1 MKTPRSAGSPRA
13 SVTQMIGSTE
23 DRQAPDRDP
32 LQDGPRV
39 LERKVRA
46 ARAVL
51 LFERVW
57 QALLWPFA
65 VAGIFMLITLVEA
78 WELLPPLLHQTGL
91 IAFGLAF
98 LVSLV
103 PLARVRWPNREES
116 LRRLEQVSGVKHRPA
131 TSFEDELSESAN
143 AEQRD
148 LWQRH
153 RARLAATLNKLR
165 AGWPHPRLGRVDPYA
180 LRAALLLL
188 LVVGFAA
195 AGGSSLQRL
204 VSAFSLGPQES
215 VSPFRID
222 AWVTPPVYTG
232 KPPIVL
238 ADGSDEGQSIRQVT
252 APEKS
257 LLLVRINGRTGARPV
272 VQVAGTDG
280 GPNKTV
286 KAANSDDQLSEYK
299 ITITEPVRIM
309 VGSGGVPRTTWQFDV
324 IKDRPPL
331 IGLTDEP
338 SRSPRGAIRFGYRVQ
353 DDYGVAAAE
362 ARFALAPAGE
372 KKKDGAEVATE
383 GKQDEAASDDETS
396 ELLRAFEPPLIP
408 LTLPRSNA
416 KAAEA
421 TTFKDLTSHPWAG
434 LKVIMTLVA
443 RDHAGQEGKSE
454 EYALVLPERRFT
466 KPMAKALIEQRKK
479 LVRNPDDRETVGRAL
494 AALTIAPER
503 FFKDTTLY
511 LGIRSARWR
520 LRHDKTADGVKSVA
534 EQLWDLALRV
544 EDGDLPQAE
553 ADLRAA
559 QEELR
564 RALENGAS
572 EEEIARLM
580 DKLRSALNRFLQA
593 MAEKAR
599 KNGDL
604 AKMPEG
610 LGQQQM
616 LSTKDLEQMLRD
628 IENLAKTGSREMAQR
643 MLDQLSNMMQRLQMG
658 QANPNSQSQQMMNMV
673 QGLGEVIQRQ
683 QKLLDETFNEQRR
696 QERQEGREGRE
707 GQEGRRAQ
715 RDGGLG
721 QRFGQQ
727 GRQGQRGE
735 GQEGR
740 QGRGGEGQQGRQ
752 GRRGQGEGQQQGQGQ
767 GSGDRRYGAL
777 SNQQGGIRDR
787 LDGLLEQLRSLGARP
802 SDQLEGAGRA
812 MRESEKALDGENLGR
827 AVQQQT
833 LALDRLRQGT
843 RSMAE
848 QILQSLASR
857 MGQGGQRNKD
867 PLGRPERT
875 QGPDLGT
882 SVKVP
887 DQIDIQRAREI
898 LEELRRR
905 LGEPARP
912 MLELDYLE
920 RLIKQF

>member
-1 MKTPRSAGSPRA
+1 M
-13 SVTQMIGSTE
+13 Q
-23 DRQAPDRDP
+23 DRDP
-32 LQDGPRV
+32 LQNAPRV

-65 VAGIFMLITLVEA
+65 VAGVFLLLTLGEVWA
-78 WELLPPLLHQTGL
+78 LLPPSAHQVGL
-91 IAFGLAF
+91 IAFALAL

-103 PLARVRWPNREES
+103 PLARVRWPGREEA

-131 TSFEDELSESAN
+131 TSFEDELPEAAD
-143 AEQRD
+143 AEQRA

-153 RARLAATLNKLR
+153 RARLAAMLNRLR
-165 AGWPHPRLGRVDPYA
+165 AGWPHPRLARIDPYA

-188 LVVGFAA
+188 LVVGFTA
-195 AGGSSLQRL
+195 AGGSSLHRL
-204 VSAFSLGPQES
+204 VTAFSLTPQES
-215 VSPFRID
+215 VAPFRVD

-252 APEKS
+252 TPEKS
-257 LLLVRINGRTGARPV
+257 LLLVRINGRSGARPV
-272 VQVAGTDG
+272 VQVRSKKDA
-280 GPNKTV
+280 PNKTV
-286 KAANSDDQLSEYK
+286 KPANSDDQLSEYK
-299 ITITEPVRIM
+299 IAIEEPVIIV
-309 VGSGGVPRTTWQFDV
+309 VGSGGVARTTWHFDV

-338 SRSPRGAIRFGYRVQ
+338 TRSARGAVRFGYRVQ
-353 DDYGVAAAE
+353 DDYGVAASE
-362 ARFALAPAGE
+362 ARFALARTRDGKKNGAGDKTDKPASAQKAKG
-372 KKKDGAEVATE
+372 
-383 GKQDEAASDDETS
+383 
-396 ELLRAFEPPLIP
+396 LLSAFEPPLIP

-421 TTFKDLTSHPWAG
+421 STFKDLTSHPWAG
-434 LKVIMTLVA
+434 LKVTMTLVA

-454 EYALVLPERRFT
+454 VYEMVLPERRFT
-466 KPMAKALIEQRKK
+466 KPMAKALIEQRKN
-479 LVRNPDDRETVGRAL
+479 LVRDPDDRESVIRAL
-494 AALTIAPER
+494 SALTIAPDR
-503 FFKDTTLY
+503 FIKDKVLY
-511 LGIRSARWR
+511 LGMRSARAR
-520 LRHDKTADGVKSVA
+520 LRYDKTVDGLKSVA
-534 EQLWDLALRV
+534 GQLWDLALRV

-580 DKLRSALNRFLQA
+580 DKLRAALNRFLQA

-599 KNGDL
+599 QNGDL

-610 LGQQQM
+610 LGPQQM

-643 MLDQLSNMMQRLQMG
+643 MLDQLADMMQRLQMG

-696 QERQEGREGRE
+696 QEGRE
-707 GQEGRRAQ
+707 GQDGRQAQ

-740 QGRGGEGQQGRQ
+740 QGRGGEGEQGQQGRQ
-752 GRRGQGEGQQQGQGQ
+752 GRGEGQEQGRGR
-767 GSGDRRYGAL
+767 GGGDRRYGAL

-787 LDGLLEQLRSLGARP
+787 LDGLLEQLRALGARP

-812 MRESEKALDGENLGR
+812 MRGSEKALNEENLGR

>member
-1 MKTPRSAGSPRA
+1 M
-13 SVTQMIGSTE
+13 
-23 DRQAPDRDP
+23 
-32 LQDGPRV
+32 RV
-39 LERKVRA
+39 
-46 ARAVL
+46 ARAVI

-57 QALLWPFA
+57 RALLWPFA
-65 VAGIFMLITLVEA
+65 VAGIFLVVTLAEA
-78 WELLPPLLHQTGL
+78 WGLLSPLVHQTGL
-91 IAFGLAF
+91 IIFVATFLA
-98 LVSLV
+98 SLV
-103 PLARVRWPNREES
+103 PLARVRWPEREEA
-116 LRRLEQVSGVKHRPA
+116 LRRLEQVSSVQHRPA
-131 TSFEDELSESAN
+131 TSFEDQISEDAN
-143 AEQRD
+143 AEQRE

-153 RARLAATLNKLR
+153 RTRLATTLNRLT
-165 AGWPHPRLGRVDPYA
+165 AGWPHPRLARVDPYA
-180 LRAALLLL
+180 LRSALLLL

-195 AGGSSLQRL
+195 SGASSWQRL
-204 VSAFSLGPQES
+204 AAAFDVGQQEE

-238 ADGSDEGQSIRQVT
+238 ADGSEGQSIRQVT

-257 LLLVRINGRTGARPV
+257 LLLVRINGGPGIRPV
-272 VQVAGTDG
+272 VRVE
-280 GPNKTV
+280 NKADDV
-286 KAANSDDQLSEYK
+286 NKAIEPAISDDAFAEYK
-299 ITITEPVRIM
+299 ITIEKPVSIM
-309 VGSGGVPRTTWQFDV
+309 VGSRGFARATWHFDV

-362 ARFALAPAGE
+362 ARFALADNNIGKPDGDTADVNKERG
-372 KKKDGAEVATE
+372 KKSDNAEVNDA
-383 GKQDEAASDDETS
+383 
-396 ELLRAFEPPLIP
+396 LRAFEPPLIR
-408 LTLPRSNA
+408 LTLPRANA

-421 TTFKDLTSHPWAG
+421 NTFKDLTSHPWAG
-434 LKVIMTLVA
+434 LKVVMTLVA
-443 RDHAGQEGKSE
+443 RDHASQEGKSE
-454 EYALVLPERRFT
+454 SYEMVLPERRFT
-466 KPMAKALIEQRKK
+466 KPMAKALIEQRKS
-479 LVRNPDDRETVGRAL
+479 LVRNPDDREPVERAL
-494 AALTIAPER
+494 SALTIAPER
-503 FFKDTTLY
+503 FIKDKVLY
-511 LGIRSARWR
+511 LGIRSAYWR
-520 LRHDKTADGVKSVA
+520 LRHDKTVAGVQSVA
-534 EQLWDLALRV
+534 SQLWDLALRV

-580 DKLRSALNRFLQA
+580 DKLRAALSRFLQA

-599 KNGDL
+599 QSGDL

-610 LGQQQM
+610 LGPQQ
-616 LSTKDLEQMLRD
+616 LLTTKDLEQMLRD

-643 MLDQLSNMMQRLQMG
+643 LLDQLANMMQRLQMG

-683 QKLLDETFNEQRR
+683 QKLLDETFKEQR
-696 QERQEGREGRE
+696 EREGE
-707 GQEGRRAQ
+707 EARRDRQAQ
-715 RDGGLG
+715 RDGGIG
-721 QRFGQQ
+721 QRFSQQ
-727 GRQGQRGE
+727 GREGQRGE
-735 GQEGR
+735 GER
-740 QGRGGEGQQGRQ
+740 GRQ
-752 GRRGQGEGQQQGQGQ
+752 GRRGEGEQGQQGVGEGQGEGHQQGRGR

-777 SNQQGGIRDR
+777 SNRQGSIRDR
-787 LDGLLEQLRSLGARP
+787 LDGLLEQLRALGARP

-812 MRESEKALDGENLGR
+812 MRESEKALDEENLGR
-827 AVQQQT
+827 SVQQQT

-905 LGEPARP
+905 LGEPSRP

>member
-1 MKTPRSAGSPRA
+1 MENK
-13 SVTQMIGSTE
+13 
-23 DRQAPDRDP
+23 QAPDRDP

-46 ARAVL
+46 ARTVIA
-51 LFERVW
+51 FERVW

-65 VAGIFMLITLVEA
+65 VAGVFMLITLFEA
-78 WELLPPLLHQTGL
+78 WELVPPVAHQAGL
-91 IAFGLAF
+91 IVFGLAF
-98 LVSLV
+98 LASLV
-103 PLARVRWPNREES
+103 PLARVRWPNRDEA

-131 TSFEDELSESAN
+131 TSFEDELSETAN
-143 AEQRD
+143 EEQRA

-153 RARLAATLNKLR
+153 RARLAETLNKLR

-188 LVVGFAA
+188 LVVGFTA
-195 AGGSSLQRL
+195 AGGTSIQRL
-204 VSAFSLGPQES
+204 TSAFSLDPQET
-215 VSPFRID
+215 VSPYRVD

-238 ADGSDEGQSIRQVT
+238 ADGTDEGQSIRQVT

-257 LLLVRINGRTGARPV
+257 LLLIRINGRSGTRPV
-272 VQVAGTDG
+272 VQVAGEDG
-280 GPNKTV
+280 GPNKTI
-286 KAANSDDQLSEYK
+286 KEASSDDQLAEYK

-309 VGSGGVPRTTWQFDV
+309 VGSGSVPRTTWQFDV

-338 SRSPRGAIRFGYRVQ
+338 TRTPRGAIRFGYRVQ

-362 ARFALAPAGE
+362 ARFALAPTGE
-372 KKKDGAEVATE
+372 AKKATGDATSE
-383 GKQDEAASDDETS
+383 DKQDKAAPNEEANDV
-396 ELLRAFEPPLIP
+396 LRAFEPPLIP

-421 TTFKDLTSHPWAG
+421 NTFKDLTSHPWAG
-434 LKVIMTLVA
+434 LKVIMTLAA

-454 EYALVLPERRFT
+454 EYELVLPERRFT
-466 KPMAKALIEQRKK
+466 KPMAKALIEQRKN

-494 AALTIAPER
+494 SALTIAPER

-520 LRHDKTADGVKSVA
+520 LRHDKTAEGVKSVA
-534 EQLWDLALRV
+534 GQLWDLALRV

-580 DKLRSALNRFLQA
+580 DKLRTALNRFLQA

-616 LSTKDLEQMLRD
+616 LSSKDLEQMLRD

-643 MLDQLSNMMQRLQMG
+643 MLDQLSDMMQRLQMG

-696 QERQEGREGRE
+696 QEGQEGQEGRQGRD
-707 GQEGRRAQ
+707 GQDGRRAQ

-735 GQEGR
+735 GQQGR
-740 QGRGGEGQQGRQ
+740 QGRGGEGQQGQQ
-752 GRRGQGEGQQQGQGQ
+752 GRRGQGEGQQQGQGR
-767 GSGDRRYGAL
+767 GNGDRRYGGL

>member
-1 MKTPRSAGSPRA
+1 MTGA
-13 SVTQMIGSTE
+13 SNKEQSSN
-23 DRQAPDRDP
+23 RDP
-32 LQDGPRV
+32 FRDAPRV

-46 ARAVL
+46 ARAVI

-57 QALLWPFA
+57 RALLWPFA
-65 VAGIFMLITLVEA
+65 VAGIFLLATFAEVWGLVS
-78 WELLPPLLHQTGL
+78 PLVHQTGL
-91 IAFGLAF
+91 IVFAVAF
-98 LVSLV
+98 LASLV
-103 PLARVRWPNREES
+103 PLARVRWPGREEA
-116 LRRLEQVSGVKHRPA
+116 LRRLEQVSGVQHRPA
-131 TSFEDELSESAN
+131 TSFEDEISDDASS
-143 AEQRD
+143 EQRE

-153 RARLAATLNKLR
+153 RARLAATLNRLT
-165 AGWPHPRLGRVDPYA
+165 AGWPHPRLARVDPYA
-180 LRAALLLL
+180 LRSALLLL

-195 AGGSSLQRL
+195 SGGSSLQRL
-204 VSAFSLGPQES
+204 TGAFNVGQQEI

-238 ADGSDEGQSIRQVT
+238 ADGSDGQSIRQVT
-252 APEKS
+252 TPEKS
-257 LLLVRINGRTGARPV
+257 LLLVRINGGPGSRPTV
-272 VQVAGTDG
+272 RVE
-280 GPNKTV
+280 NKADDV
-286 KAANSDDQLSEYK
+286 NKAIEPASSDDAFAEYK
-299 ITITEPVRIM
+299 IAIEKPVTIV
-309 VGSGGVPRTTWQFDV
+309 VGSQGIARATWHFDV

-331 IGLTDEP
+331 IGLTDDP
-338 SRSPRGAIRFGYRVQ
+338 SRSPRGAIRFSYRVQ

-362 ARFALAPAGE
+362 ARFALADVKNDEP
-372 KKKDGAEVATE
+372 DGGKTGSNE
-383 GKQDEAASDDETS
+383 KQDRKSGDTGASDA
-396 ELLRAFEPPLIP
+396 LRAFEPPLIP

-416 KAAEA
+416 KTAEA
-421 TTFKDLTSHPWAG
+421 NTFKDLTSHPWAG

-443 RDHAGQEGKSE
+443 RDHAGQEGKSQDYE
-454 EYALVLPERRFT
+454 MVLPERRFT
-466 KPMAKALIEQRKK
+466 KPMAKALIEQRKS
-479 LVRNPDDRETVGRAL
+479 LVRKPEDREPVELAL
-494 AALTIAPER
+494 SALTIAPDR
-503 FFKDTTLY
+503 FFKDKVLY
-511 LGIRSARWR
+511 LGIRSAYWR
-520 LRHDKTADGVKSVA
+520 LRHDKTVEGVQSVA
-534 EQLWDLALRV
+534 SQLWDLALRV

-553 ADLRAA
+553 SDLRAA

-580 DKLRSALNRFLQA
+580 DKLRAALNRFLQA

-599 KNGDL
+599 QNGDL

-610 LGQQQM
+610 LGPQQM
-616 LSTKDLEQMLRD
+616 LSSKDLEQMLRD
-628 IENLAKTGSREMAQR
+628 IENLAKSGSREMAQR
-643 MLDQLSNMMQRLQMG
+643 MLDQLANMMQRLQMG

-683 QKLLDETFNEQRR
+683 QKLLDETFKEQR
-696 QERQEGREGRE
+696 EREGDE
-707 GQEGRRAQ
+707 ARRDRQAQ
-715 RDGGLG
+715 RDGGLS

-727 GRQGQRGE
+727 GRQGQNGE
-735 GQEGR
+735 GESGR

-752 GRRGQGEGQQQGQGQ
+752 GRGEGQGEGQQQGR
-767 GSGDRRYGAL
+767 GSGGGDRRYGGL
-777 SNQQGGIRDR
+777 SNRQGGIRDR
-787 LDGLLEQLRSLGARP
+787 LDGLLEQLRALGARP
-802 SDQLEGAGRA
+802 PDQLEGAGRA
-812 MRESEKALDGENLGR
+812 MRESEKSLDDENLGR

-905 LGEPARP
+905 LGEPSRP

>member
-1 MKTPRSAGSPRA
+1 MTL
-13 SVTQMIGSTE
+13 MIGSGNE
-23 DRQAPDRDP
+23 KQAPARDP
-32 LQDGPRV
+32 LRDAPRI
-39 LERKVRA
+39 LERKVRV

-51 LFERVW
+51 LFEDVW
-57 QALLWPFA
+57 RALLWPFA
-65 VAGIFMLITLVEA
+65 VAGLFLLLTLFDLWA
-78 WELLPPLLHQTGL
+78 LMPPLVHQAGL
-91 IAFGLAF
+91 VLFVLAF
-98 LVSLV
+98 LASLV
-103 PLARVRWPNREES
+103 PLARVRWPTREDA

-131 TSFEDELSESAN
+131 TSFEDELSDSAD
-143 AEQRD
+143 ADQRA

-153 RARLAATLNKLR
+153 RARLAETLNRLR

-188 LVVGFAA
+188 LVVGFAVS
-195 AGGSSLQRL
+195 GGSSWQRL
-204 VSAFSLGPQES
+204 VTAVAFEPQAS
-215 VSPFRID
+215 VSPFRVD

-238 ADGSDEGQSIRQVT
+238 ADGSDDGQSIRQVT
-252 APEKS
+252 TPEKS
-257 LLLVRINGRTGARPV
+257 LLLIRINGREGARPM
-272 VQVAGTDG
+272 VQVQGKADG
-280 GPNKTV
+280 GNETLKP
-286 KAANSDDQLSEYK
+286 ASSDEQLAEYK
-299 ITITEPVRIM
+299 VTIEEAVRIT
-309 VGSGGVPRTTWQFDV
+309 VGSGGIPRTTWNFDV
-324 IKDRPPL
+324 IEDQAPL

-338 SRSPRGAIRFGYRVQ
+338 TRSPRGALRFGYRAQ
-353 DDYGVAAAE
+353 DDYGVAGAE
-362 ARFALAPAGE
+362 ARFALAPTGAGE
-372 KKKDGAEVATE
+372 SEAGQTGRDGEP
-383 GKQDEAASDDETS
+383 GKAASDAEAN
-396 ELLRAFEPPLIP
+396 EVLRAFEPPHIP

-416 KAAEA
+416 KVAEA
-421 TTFKDLTSHPWAG
+421 KTFKDLTSHPWAG
-434 LKVIMTLVA
+434 LKVVMTLVA

-454 EYALVLPERRFT
+454 AYEMVLPERRFT
-466 KPMAKALIEQRKK
+466 KPMAKALVEQRKN
-479 LVRNPDDRETVGRAL
+479 LVRNPDDREPVIRAL
-494 AALTIAPER
+494 SALTIAPER
-503 FFKDTTLY
+503 FIKDKVLY
-511 LGIRSARWR
+511 LGMRSAHYR
-520 LRHDKTADGVKSVA
+520 LRNDKTAEGLKSVA
-534 EQLWDLALRV
+534 GQLWDLALRV

-572 EEEIARLM
+572 EQEIARLM
-580 DKLRSALNRFLQA
+580 DKLREALNRFLQA

-599 KNGDL
+599 QNGNL

-616 LSTKDLEQMLRD
+616 MSAKDLEQMLRD

-643 MLDQLSNMMQRLQMG
+643 MLDQLADMMQRLQMG

-696 QERQEGREGRE
+696 SE
-707 GQEGRRAQ
+707 GQEGRDGRQAR
-715 RDGGLG
+715 RDEGLG

-727 GRQGQRGE
+727 GRQGQQGQQGQ
-735 GQEGR
+735 GQEGQ
-740 QGRGGEGQQGRQ
+740 QGRFGEGQQGQQ
-752 GRRGQGEGQQQGQGQ
+752 GRGEGQQQGQGR
-767 GSGDRRYGAL
+767 GNGNGRYGAL

-787 LDGLLEQLRSLGARP
+787 LDSLLEQLRGLGARP
-802 SDQLEGAGRA
+802 SDELEGAGQA
-812 MRESEKALDGENLGR
+812 MRESERALNEENLGR

-905 LGEPARP
+905 LGEPSRP

>member
-1 MKTPRSAGSPRA
+1 METARREGNQCGSVAKMTKPSR
-13 SVTQMIGSTE
+13 TE
-23 DRQAPDRDP
+23 LETAPDP
-32 LQDGPRV
+32 LQNAPRT
-39 LERKVRA
+39 LERKVRV
-46 ARAVL
+46 ARIVIM
-51 LFERVW
+51 FERIW
-57 QALLWPFA
+57 RALLWPFA
-65 VAGIFMLITLVEA
+65 VAGVFLLATLAEA
-78 WELLPPLLHQTGL
+78 WSLVPTIAHKAGV
-91 IAFGLAF
+91 IAFALAF
-98 LVSLV
+98 LASLV
-103 PLARVRWPNREES
+103 PLARVRWPGREEA

-131 TSFEDELSESAN
+131 TSFEDEISEGASD
-143 AEQRD
+143 EQRA
-148 LWQRH
+148 LWQLH
-153 RARLAATLNKLR
+153 RQRIARMLNRLT
-165 AGWPHPRLGRVDPYA
+165 AGWPHPRLGRADPYA

-188 LVVGFAA
+188 LVVGFVA
-195 AGGSSLQRL
+195 AGNSSLQRMAA
-204 VSAFSLGPQES
+204 AFSFGPQ
-215 VSPFRID
+215 VTHSPFRID
-222 AWVTPPVYTG
+222 AWVTPPIYTG

-238 ADGSDEGQSIRQVT
+238 ADGSEEQAIKQVT

-257 LLLVRINGRTGARPV
+257 LLLVRINGHSGSRPV
-272 VQVAGTDG
+272 VRAQSKSGE
-280 GPNKTV
+280 
-286 KAANSDDQLSEYK
+286 LSETIEPASNEDAFAEYK
-299 ITITEPVRIM
+299 ITIEKPVVIT
-309 VGSGGVPRTTWQFDV
+309 VGTAGLARATWHFDV
-324 IKDRPPL
+324 IEDKPPL

-338 SRSPRGAIRFGYRVQ
+338 ARTPRGAIRFGYRVQ

-362 ARFALAPAGE
+362 ARFALADAKVGVTADQEQGAGDKAVGGTE
-372 KKKDGAEVATE
+372 AKKTR
-383 GKQDEAASDDETS
+383 EA
-396 ELLRAFEPPLIP
+396 LRAFEPPLIP

-421 TTFKDLTSHPWAG
+421 RTFKDLTSHPWAG
-434 LKVIMTLVA
+434 LKVVMTLVA
-443 RDHAGQEGKSE
+443 RDHAGKEGKSE
-454 EYALVLPERRFT
+454 PYEMVLPERKFT
-466 KPMAKALIEQRKK
+466 KPMARALIEQRKN
-479 LVRNPDDRETVGRAL
+479 LVRKPDEREPVAKALSAL
-494 AALTIAPER
+494 AIAPER
-503 FFKDTTLY
+503 FLKDKVLY
-511 LGIRSARWR
+511 LGLRSSYWR
-520 LRHDKTADGVKSVA
+520 LRHDKTADGLKSVA
-534 EQLWDLALRV
+534 AQLWDLALRV
-544 EDGDLPQAE
+544 EDGDLPKAE
-553 ADLRAA
+553 ADLKTA
-559 QEELR
+559 QDELR

-599 KNGDL
+599 QNGDL

-610 LGQQQM
+610 LGPQQM
-616 LSTKDLEQMLRD
+616 LSSKDLEQMLRD
-628 IENLAKTGSREMAQR
+628 IENLAKTGSKEMAQR
-643 MLDQLSNMMQRLQMG
+643 MLEQLSNMMQRLQMG

-683 QKLLDETFNEQRR
+683 QKLLDETFKRQRKS
-696 QERQEGREGRE
+696 EGE
-707 GQEGRRAQ
+707 GQESRRDRQAQ
-715 RDGGLG
+715 RDRGFG
-721 QRFGQQ
+721 QEFGQQ

-735 GQEGR
+735 GQQGR

-752 GRRGQGEGQQQGQGQ
+752 GRGEGQGEGQQQGRGQ
-767 GSGDRRYGAL
+767 GSGDKRYGAL
-777 SNQQGGIRDR
+777 SNKQGGIRGR
-787 LDGLLEQLRSLGARP
+787 LDGLLEQLRALGARP
-802 SDQLEGAGRA
+802 PDQLDGAGRA

-905 LGEPARP
+905 LGEPSRP